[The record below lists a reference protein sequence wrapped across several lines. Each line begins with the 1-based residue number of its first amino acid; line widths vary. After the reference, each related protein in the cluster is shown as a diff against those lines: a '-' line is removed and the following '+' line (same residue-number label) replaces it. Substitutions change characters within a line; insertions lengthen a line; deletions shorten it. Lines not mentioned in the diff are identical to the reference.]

1 MKTKKLTSFIL
12 TVAMVFGCLSLLP
25 AKVKAYSLNG
35 RRITSTQTYI
45 PYSGFGS
52 TTITHFNHA
61 MYQWN
66 HYSGQNLMNRSSTIT
81 HSRTDY
87 PNDDG
92 KNYIYAKNTGTTD
105 YVGQTTTYYNTSTGV
120 AKSSDINLNMYYSW
134 ANSAQP
140 GKFDV
145 WTVFLHETGH
155 AAGMGHSSNSS
166 AVMYPTVKRNHL
178 NRSLTTD
185 DINGIKAIY
194 GTSTSS
200 ANNLLIDDSLDTI
213 AEKSGTLV
221 DYTIEELISDS
232 NLIIR
237 AKLKDASETFQIQ
250 SAEGEAISNFTDY
263 YFEIEEIIAGECSD
277 DTAVTVRIEGGTVD
291 DFKLIVD
298 EAPEVPYDSE
308 VILFLYKPNMG
319 SGFNTEGDYYYI
331 LGLNQGIFVN
341 SAEKYSNDSMYCNEN
356 NDKLTVDELS
366 QMISNSKT
374 PAEGVDM
381 YNEFLANAKANLEEG
396 VITEEAYNEMV
407 SLSRIYATK
416 LD

>member
-1 MKTKKLTSFIL
+1 
-12 TVAMVFGCLSLLP
+12 
-25 AKVKAYSLNG
+25 
-35 RRITSTQTYI
+35 
-45 PYSGFGS
+45 
-52 TTITHFNHA
+52 
-61 MYQWN
+61 
-66 HYSGQNLMNRSSTIT
+66 
-81 HSRTDY
+81 
-87 PNDDG
+87 
-92 KNYIYAKNTGTTD
+92 
-105 YVGQTTTYYNTSTGV
+105 
-120 AKSSDINLNMYYSW
+120 
-134 ANSAQP
+134 
-140 GKFDV
+140 
-145 WTVFLHETGH
+145 
-155 AAGMGHSSNSS
+155 MGHSSNSS